1 MKNSIIV
8 ASLLFWTLM
17 AFFLGMNVAEK
28 TTTITQIDDSQN
40 QIWADH
46 YVCSEHLLDIL
57 DKKYHWTDAIDH
69 QGYYETREE
78 VEYHFEGYIKTS
90 QEQFNKVLEWE
101 NQQNK

>member
-8 ASLLFWTLM
+8 ASLLFWTMM

-28 TTTITQIDDSQN
+28 TTTITQIDDQN
-40 QIWADH
+40 PIWSDH
-46 YVCSEHLLDIL
+46 YVCTEHLLDIL
-57 DKKYHWTDAIDH
+57 DKKYHWTDEVDH

-78 VEYHFEGYIKTS
+78 VRYHFGEYIKTS